1 MQQLVLNSP
10 LTKKS
15 PEVPHMLT
23 LHIFFVKIKVTIPF
37 YILLITAVTAIPEKP
52 LVSIAN
58 DNLFSSVS
66 PH

>member
-1 MQQLVLNSP
+1 MQQLLLNSQ

-15 PEVPHMLT
+15 PEVPQMLT
-23 LHIFFVKIKVTIPF
+23 LHFFVKIKVATPF
-37 YILLITAVTAIPEKP
+37 YILLITAVTAIPKKP